1 MTNLRK
7 KHIVYIVALIGLL
20 VFLYSIGA
28 LRPVERY
35 LSRGLNPIL
44 STIYS
49 WGADINV
56 AYDEQTS
63 KVDLWQQIND
73 LQAETNQLIS
83 ENVEL
88 KVVEEENAILREYLN
103 FFDDHGY
110 EHILSRVISRGDI
123 TNVTGRTESILI
135 DKGSADG
142 LVIGLAVVDEQG
154 IVVGKI
160 AAVKESS
167 SLVRLVN
174 NRQCKLAA
182 SVLGNEVSNG
192 VTEGELGLTIKMNF
206 IPQEVEIK
214 KDDIVVTSGL
224 EETIPR
230 GLVIGKVLEVN
241 KENNELWQSAQ
252 ITPLMDTNNLLI
264 VSVIKP

>member
-1 MTNLRK
+1 MTSLKR
-7 KHIVYIVALIGLL
+7 KHIVYIAALIGLL
-20 VFLYSIGA
+20 VFLQVIGA
-28 LRPVERY
+28 LRPAERY
-35 LSRGLNPIL
+35 LSRGLNPLL
-44 STIYS
+44 SAIYG
-49 WGADINV
+49 WGADINS
-56 AYDEQTS
+56 AYDEQTI

-73 LQAETNQLIS
+73 LQAETNKLIS
-83 ENVEL
+83 ENVEF
-88 KVVEEENAILREYLN
+88 KMVEEENAILREYLN

-123 TNVTGRTESILI
+123 SNVTPRTESILV

-142 LVIGLAVVDEQG
+142 LITGLAVVDEQG

-160 AAVKESS
+160 AAVKEAS

-174 NRQCKLAA
+174 NRKCKLAA

-214 KDDIVVTSGL
+214 KDNIVVTSGL
-224 EETIPR
+224 EETVPR